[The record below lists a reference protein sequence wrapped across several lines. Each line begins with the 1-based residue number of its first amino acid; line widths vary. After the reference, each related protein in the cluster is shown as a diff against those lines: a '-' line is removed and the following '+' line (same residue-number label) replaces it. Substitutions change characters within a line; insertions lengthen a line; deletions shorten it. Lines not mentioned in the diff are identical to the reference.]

1 MSWEKGASSSEVS
14 FNLDWIGSNSCL
26 HDDYLSENNSPPYIP
41 WSQQKFILFIKIF
54 NIWIGEFE
62 ALGYPKT
69 LAIYLSAEAGKVQ
82 GGRGGVFLQVNMI
95 HKQYINRYFFY
106 ALFLISSQDVGKKE
120 KECQQSTSYI
130 FEKLLD
136 QRINL
141 ESLEDEMCKP
151 GKLWVE

>member
-82 GGRGGVFLQVNMI
+82 GGRGGVFLRVNMI
-95 HKQYINRYFFY
+95 HKQYINRYLFFCIIFN
-106 ALFLISSQDVGKKE
+106 FLSGCRKKGKRM
-120 KECQQSTSYI
+120 STIHKLYI
-130 FEKLLD
+130 WKATWSK
-136 QRINL
+136 N
-141 ESLEDEMCKP
+141 
-151 GKLWVE
+151 KLWKLGRWDVQAG